1 MTDKDYER
9 FKEFEAWQRNQPH
22 YRGNTV
28 NEMGVVER
36 IDEKKPIVNDSIVI
50 KKQWVWL
57 AAGCGVILTILAL
70 PYTLMGI
77 LIGIFGCQYFKKK

>member
-1 MTDKDYER
+1 MTDQDYER
-9 FKEFEAWQRNQPH
+9 FKEFEAWKRNQPH
-22 YRGNTV
+22 YRETPV
-28 NEMGVVER
+28 NELGKVKRMPNKE
-36 IDEKKPIVNDSIVI
+36 PIINDSIVI

-57 AAGCGVILTILAL
+57 AGGCGVILTILAL